1 MNPDLIQ
8 QIIDFQNE
16 NLSLLR
22 GMLAGYEDG
31 THFTGEIRDGE
42 QIDTTQE
49 VIATLKTR
57 IGKIEHLVQA
67 YESLLRAST

>member
-1 MNPDLIQ
+1 MDPGLIQ

-16 NLSLLR
+16 NLGLLR

-31 THFTGEIRDGE
+31 THFTGEIRNGE
-42 QIDTTQE
+42 RIDTTLGM
-49 VIATLKTR
+49 IAVLKTR
-57 IGKIEHLVQA
+57 ISKIEHLVRA

>member
-1 MNPDLIQ
+1 MDPHLIQ

-16 NLSLLR
+16 NLGLLR
-22 GMLAGYEDG
+22 GMLVGYEDG

-42 QIDTTQE
+42 RIDTTRE
-49 VIATLKTR
+49 TIAALKTR

-67 YESLLRAST
+67 YHSLLRAST

>member
-1 MNPDLIQ
+1 MDPGLIQ

-16 NLSLLR
+16 NLGLMR

-31 THFTGEIRDGE
+31 THFTGEIRNGE
-42 QIDTTQE
+42 RIDTTRDM
-49 VIATLKTR
+49 IAVLKTR
-57 IGKIEHLVQA
+57 IGKIEHLVRA